1 MEKEGKSESW
11 NELQKFMIKNR
22 EENVITIAQTGM
34 GKTEAG
40 LLWIG
45 NNKGF
50 FTLPLRTAINAIYD
64 RIRNQIVQDKIGERV
79 GLLHSDAFS
88 EYIKR
93 KEDDE
98 NKLELEE
105 IGLSQYYERTK
116 QLTMPLTICTI
127 DQLFDFVYRYKGFE
141 PKLATLAYSKIIID
155 EIQMYS
161 PDLIA
166 YLVSG
171 LSHVTNLGGS
181 LRF

>member
-64 RIRNQIVQDKIGERV
+64 RIRNKIVLDKIGERV

-93 KEDDE
+93 EDDE

-105 IGLSQYYERTK
+105 IGLSQYYEKNQT
-116 QLTMPLTICTI
+116 TNNASAICTI
-127 DQLFDFVYRYKGFE
+127 DQLFDLFIDIRVLSLNWQHLLTR
-141 PKLATLAYSKIIID
+141 KLLLMRFKCTHR
-155 EIQMYS
+155 
-161 PDLIA
+161 LIA